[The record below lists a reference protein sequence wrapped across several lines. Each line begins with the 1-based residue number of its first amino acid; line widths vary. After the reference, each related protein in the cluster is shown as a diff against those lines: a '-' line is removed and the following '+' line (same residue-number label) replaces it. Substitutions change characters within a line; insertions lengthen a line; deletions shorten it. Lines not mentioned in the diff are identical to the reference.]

1 MTTTVLFMLFSLW
14 LVFATQYREG
24 MPKAALLAIARERR
38 FAGWKES
45 SRGRDGRSFFFVLFS
60 FQVRF
65 GALLIS
71 ATKQCAW
78 EGQA

>member
-1 MTTTVLFMLFSLW
+1 MMFSLW

-24 MPKAALLAIARERR
+24 YAQSGASGNRAEETICRL
-38 FAGWKES
+38 
-45 SRGRDGRSFFFVLFS
+45 DGRCFFFVLFS